1 MHEDIYFNIED
12 GDDTDKKDIYIY
24 DGIISFNEL
33 VSDEPKYTIDGLD
46 KTYSIE
52 LTPTGDAPLNIAP
65 WMAGEEDMETT
76 IENKSYVYTLT
87 GGLVK
92 ITKAI
97 LVGVRDKDVFI
108 IEHDDGTVDITK
120 HGLGF
125 KPLTDE
131 VFDRVV
137 RREEFRD
144 ITYINRDGLVVELHE
159 VDGDTYIKKI
169 PLCVKSKIVNKY
181 NKPRLKVKIQGVSQN
196 LAPFIDAGFGVNN
209 LVDLDIFDQTTLQTH
224 HINGKQSDDRPENLV
239 TLPSFVHY
247 KLHKNSIDRGK
258 ELLYDEEAYIGRCIA
273 QLNKTRRDEVLLNL
287 KEFELFCSGIGLTYT
302 HRTKLHKARH
312 MMVKAFDTSDDNH
325 LDVVYGEEFA
335 RKVLNL
341 QYQYYK
347 GKNQIEE
354 EEQEDVGIESIY

>member
-1 MHEDIYFNIED
+1 MNEDIYFNIL
-12 GDDTDKKDIYIY
+12 GDDGEQEVY
-24 DGIISFNEL
+24 DGELDFNNLIGE
-33 VSDEPKYTIDGLD
+33 D

-52 LTPTGDAPLNIAP
+52 LSGTIPLKQAP
-65 WMAGEEDMETT
+65 WTAGEEDMQTT
-76 IENKSYVYTLT
+76 TTGTGYVYTLT
-87 GGLVK
+87 GGLVR

-108 IEHDDGTVDITK
+108 VEHDDGMVDITG

-137 RREEFRD
+137 RRQELRD
-144 ITYINRDGLVVELHE
+144 ITYINKDGLVVELHE
-159 VDGDTYIKKI
+159 VDGITHIKKI
-169 PLCVKSKIVNKY
+169 PLCVKSKIVNEF

-209 LVDLDIFDQTTLQTH
+209 LVDLDLFNTSDLQTH
-224 HINGKQSDDRPENLV
+224 HINGIQSDDRPENLV

-247 KLHKNSIDRGK
+247 KVHKNSVDRGK
-258 ELLYDEEAYIGRCIA
+258 ELLYDEEAYIGRCLA
-273 QLNKTRRDEVLLNL
+273 QVNKERRDEVLLNL

-312 MMVKAFDTSDDNH
+312 MMVKAFDTSDDNQ
-325 LDVVYGEEFA
+325 LSVVYDEDFA
-335 RKVLNL
+335 REVLQL
-341 QYQYYK
+341 QYKYYN
-347 GKNQIEE
+347 GKKQIEE
-354 EEQEDVGIESIY
+354 KEEVVEIESIY